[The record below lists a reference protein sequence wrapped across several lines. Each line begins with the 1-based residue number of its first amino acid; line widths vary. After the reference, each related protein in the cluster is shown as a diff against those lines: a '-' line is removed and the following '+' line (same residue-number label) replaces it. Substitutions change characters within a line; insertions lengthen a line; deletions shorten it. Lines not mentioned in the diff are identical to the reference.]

1 MPLPNDITIYV
12 YNTRDTGMNP
22 TDWIIRD
29 SISGGDM
36 TANPMPLYEI
46 NENQVGLTTILPTP
60 PDRAYI
66 YRGLGIIHS

>member
-46 NENQVGLTTILPTP
+46 NENQVEHPT
-60 PDRAYI
+60 
-66 YRGLGIIHS
+66 